1 VCRINISEIHF
12 QDIASTQSQS
22 RQQQNR
28 CSIPQSDGGVPIA
41 GSDDALDIGPLA
53 GSAAAPKGA
62 TWQWS
67 ALHRPFRSDTF
78 HRQLDSVRTFA

>member
-1 VCRINISEIHF
+1 VCPINISEIHF

-41 GSDDALDIGPLA
+41 GSDDALDIGRWQVA
-53 GSAAAPKGA
+53 RQRRKAPRGNGRHCIVHSGP
-62 TWQWS
+62 THS
-67 ALHRPFRSDTF
+67 TGN
-78 HRQLDSVRTFA
+78 